1 MSVAAALLLG
11 LGLGLRHATD
21 ADHVV
26 VLASLVSEGRG
37 RMHAA
42 RVAGLWGLG
51 HSASFFAVGIAM
63 ILFDVRLPEA
73 VNATLEIIVA
83 AMLVVLGGYQ
93 VAKAGGAVR
102 DQSVRPH
109 QRLVRPVVIG
119 LVHGLAGS
127 AAVALVA
134 MTTVDSRTAALGY
147 LAFFA
152 VGTVLGM
159 VAFTLMLAGPL
170 AIAAATRRGSVA
182 IMRGAGALSVA
193 LGLVLAVE
201 VAAGR

>member
-63 ILFDVRLPEA
+63 ILFDVRLP
-73 VNATLEIIVA
+73 A